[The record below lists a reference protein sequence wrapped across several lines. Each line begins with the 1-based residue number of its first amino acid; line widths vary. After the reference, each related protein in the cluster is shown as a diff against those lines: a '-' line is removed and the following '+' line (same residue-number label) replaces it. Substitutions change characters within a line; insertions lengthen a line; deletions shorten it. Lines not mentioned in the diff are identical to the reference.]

1 MAKLFERK
9 ALFIAALYVQ
19 LQNNNSWVRFAF
31 LIARI
36 CEHDSLFPKHH
47 FPFMPSFFFSLFP
60 RT

>member
-1 MAKLFERK
+1 MAKLFERR

-19 LQNNNSWVRFAF
+19 LQDNNSWLRFAF

-36 CEHDSLFPKHH
+36 GEHDSLFPIYHL
-47 FPFMPSFFFSLFP
+47 PFMPSFFFSLFP